1 MELLLVVI
9 RIVAGVYVGLTL
21 LVYLRQTSFIYYP
34 EKTVDLGPSDINLA
48 FRDVSLKT
56 DDGETIT
63 GWYVPAATETAAPV
77 LLFFHGNAGNI
88 AGRLGSIQ
96 TFHDLGLNV
105 LIIDYHGYGQ
115 STGKPTE
122 KGTILDSVA
131 AWEYLTG
138 EMGITPDRII
148 IFGRSLGGAVAA
160 GLAARHT
167 PGMLVV
173 ESSFTSTIDLGQ
185 RMFPY
190 LPVRLLSRHPYDNET
205 SIQSVPCP
213 VLIAHGP
220 DDTTIP
226 FAHGKRLYEV
236 ANEPKQF
243 VELAGGHNES
253 GMDYDRAYR
262 AVFKEWVDR
271 YVADGKE

>member
-1 MELLLVVI
+1 M
-9 RIVAGVYVGLTL
+9 
-21 LVYLRQTSFIYYP
+21 
-34 EKTVDLGPSDINLA
+34 
-48 FRDVSLKT
+48 
-56 DDGETIT
+56 
-63 GWYVPAATETAAPV
+63 
-77 LLFFHGNAGNI
+77 
-88 AGRLGSIQ
+88 
-96 TFHDLGLNV
+96 
-105 LIIDYHGYGQ
+105 
-115 STGKPTE
+115 
-122 KGTILDSVA
+122 
-131 AWEYLTG
+131 
-138 EMGITPDRII
+138 
-148 IFGRSLGGAVAA
+148 

-167 PGMLVV
+167 PGLLVV
-173 ESSFTSTIDLGQ
+173 ESSFTSTIDLGK

-253 GMDYDRAYR
+253 GMDYDLAYR
-262 AVFKEWVDR
+262 AVFKEWVDK
-271 YVADGKE
+271 YGSSGQKSE